1 VKKIDKRLRVF
12 NVEDPASLEA
22 TVAALAEAR

>member
-1 VKKIDKRLRVF
+1 MKKIDKGLRVL

-22 TVAALAEAR
+22 AVQALAEAR